1 MEKLIFIS
9 LLRYPHIETTFE
21 TSSFSLFLLTGPSRL
36 PSPVFLSHLSL
47 RSPLPHVYF
56 SLFAS
61 STSSPPLDL
70 RRKPA
75 RGVACG
81 GGDEDIGRDGRS
93 SRVVD
98 PAAPPSRGLDPTP
111 LAPEWVT
118 AELEGGGSGSAA
130 LRRGGSAILSPGQ
143 QQADLEGSG
152 SGSAALGIERG
163 DGDDRD
169 RGQQIRGHCPWSP
182 EGRWRWWCSRAAY
195 PAAPPSAVGGVTT
208 VGVGMRARVL
218 GFCFFIFIL
227 FKVIDWLN

>member
-169 RGQQIRGHCPWSP
+169 RGQQIRGHCPWSRRRCDVVF
-182 EGRWRWWCSRAAY
+182 EDRFE
-195 PAAPPSAVGGVTT
+195 APPSRRRVTT
-208 VGVGMRARVL
+208 VRGMRARVL

>member
-1 MEKLIFIS
+1 M
-9 LLRYPHIETTFE
+9 Y
-21 TSSFSLFLLTGPSRL
+21 FSLI
-36 PSPVFLSHLSL
+36 SHLDPPH
-47 RSPLPHVYF
+47 PLVYF

-143 QQADLEGSG
+143 QQ
-152 SGSAALGIERG
+152 
-163 DGDDRD
+163 
-169 RGQQIRGHCPWSP
+169 QT
-182 EGRWRWWCSRAAY
+182 SRAVD
-195 PAAPPSAVGGVTT
+195 PAVPPSASREAMATTEIEGSRSGGTVLGPRRGVGDGGVR
-208 VGVGMRARVL
+208 GQHIQQRHPQP
-218 GFCFFIFIL
+218 
-227 FKVIDWLN
+227 

>member
-47 RSPLPHVYF
+47 RSSLPHVYF

-81 GGDEDIGRDGRS
+81 GGDEGIGRDGRS
-93 SRVVD
+93 SRMVD

-143 QQADLEGSG
+143 QQ
-152 SGSAALGIERG
+152 
-163 DGDDRD
+163 
-169 RGQQIRGHCPWSP
+169 QT
-182 EGRWRWWCSRAAY
+182 SRAVD
-195 PAAPPSAVGGVTT
+195 PAVPPSASREAMATTEIEGSRFGGTVLGPRRGVGDGGVR
-208 VGVGMRARVL
+208 GQRIQQRHPQP
-218 GFCFFIFIL
+218 
-227 FKVIDWLN
+227 

>member
-47 RSPLPHVYF
+47 RSPHPLVYF

-143 QQADLEGSG
+143 QQ
-152 SGSAALGIERG
+152 
-163 DGDDRD
+163 
-169 RGQQIRGHCPWSP
+169 QT
-182 EGRWRWWCSRAAY
+182 SRAVD
-195 PAAPPSAVGGVTT
+195 PAVPPSASREAMATTEIEGSRSGGTVLGPRRGVGDGGVR
-208 VGVGMRARVL
+208 GQHIQQRHPQP
-218 GFCFFIFIL
+218 
-227 FKVIDWLN
+227 

>member
-1 MEKLIFIS
+1 MEKLIFVS

-81 GGDEDIGRDGRS
+81 GGDEGIGRDGRS
-93 SRVVD
+93 SRMVD

-143 QQADLEGSG
+143 QQ
-152 SGSAALGIERG
+152 
-163 DGDDRD
+163 
-169 RGQQIRGHCPWSP
+169 QT
-182 EGRWRWWCSRAAY
+182 SRAVD
-195 PAAPPSAVGGVTT
+195 PAVPPSASREAMATTEIEGSRFGGTVLGPRRGVGDGGVR
-208 VGVGMRARVL
+208 GQRIQQRHPQP
-218 GFCFFIFIL
+218 
-227 FKVIDWLN
+227 

>member
-81 GGDEDIGRDGRS
+81 GGDEGIGRDGRS
-93 SRVVD
+93 SRMVD

-143 QQADLEGSG
+143 QQ
-152 SGSAALGIERG
+152 
-163 DGDDRD
+163 
-169 RGQQIRGHCPWSP
+169 QT
-182 EGRWRWWCSRAAY
+182 SRAVD
-195 PAAPPSAVGGVTT
+195 PAVPPSASREAMATTEIEGSRFGGTVLGPRRGVGDGGVR
-208 VGVGMRARVL
+208 GQRIQQRHPQP
-218 GFCFFIFIL
+218 
-227 FKVIDWLN
+227 

>member
-143 QQADLEGSG
+143 QQ
-152 SGSAALGIERG
+152 
-163 DGDDRD
+163 
-169 RGQQIRGHCPWSP
+169 QT
-182 EGRWRWWCSRAAY
+182 SRAVD
-195 PAAPPSAVGGVTT
+195 PAVPPSASREAMATTEIEGSRFGGTVLGPRRGVGDGGVR
-208 VGVGMRARVL
+208 GQRIQQRHPQP
-218 GFCFFIFIL
+218 
-227 FKVIDWLN
+227 